1 MFKKL
6 KCICNINNNIQMNQ
20 IEQNHRLWIEISPF
34 LEGFDIHYIGIGSAE
49 SKDIDNNHDMVIQQ
63 YPNFLS
69 RLTNIN
75 KCIWLIDECLR
86 TPITYLEE
94 RLINE
99 GFVEDITINLE
110 SVSGKIIR
118 FSKNNQIIQII
129 IIRSNNVWNKSR
141 NPRNRI
147 DELEPHTFDLFSKL
161 IHYIYY
167 QLNSILFLQC
177 YNGDNH
183 TDLELLIDTWGM
195 NDRII
200 IGISQRSYTS
210 CFINENYLTD
220 IQIVNK
226 KGVLKVRNPYNI
238 PLYKVYYKLNKY
250 NTHQSFKLQIVYMI
264 YRKIYR
270 NLMNAA
276 YFIDFLIRKIQR
288 DELLEYEQFTCYIFD
303 RDDIRIL
310 YNEYINQS
318 TREQSIYKCIQIFE
332 NYFSHCLTNIDKTD
346 FIIEQTETF
355 ADRVKR
361 LKSILPEK
369 INRELLETV
378 IKSSL
383 D

>member
-1 MFKKL
+1 
-6 KCICNINNNIQMNQ
+6 MNR
-20 IEQNHRLWIEISPF
+20 IEQNHHLWTEVSSF
-34 LEGFDIHYIGIGSAE
+34 LEGFDIHYVAIGSAE
-49 SKDIDNNHDMVIQQ
+49 SKDINNNHEDMVIQQ
-63 YPNFLS
+63 YPHFLS

-75 KCIWLIDECLR
+75 KCIWLIDECLQ

-94 RLINE
+94 RLISD

-110 SVSGKIIR
+110 SVPGKIIR
-118 FSKNNQIIQII
+118 FSKNSEIIQII

-141 NPRNRI
+141 NLRRRI
-147 DELEPHTFDLFSKL
+147 DELEPHTYDLFTKL

-167 QLNSILFLQC
+167 ELNSILFLQC

-183 TDLELLIDTWGM
+183 ADLELLIDTWGM

-220 IQIVNK
+220 IQIVTK

-238 PLYKVYYKLNKY
+238 PLYKVYHKLNKY
-250 NTHQSFKLQIVYMI
+250 NTHQSFKLQITYMI

-276 YFIDFLIRKIQR
+276 YFMDFLIRKTQR
-288 DELLEYEQFTCYIFD
+288 DELLDYEQFICYIFD
-303 RDDIRIL
+303 SNDINTL
-310 YNEYINQS
+310 YTEYINPS
-318 TREQSIYKCIQIFE
+318 IREQTIHKCIQIFE
-332 NYFSHCLTNIDKTD
+332 NYFSHCLANIDKTD
-346 FIIEQTETF
+346 FIIEHGETF
-355 ADRVKR
+355 VDRVKR

-369 INRELLETV
+369 INRELLDTV